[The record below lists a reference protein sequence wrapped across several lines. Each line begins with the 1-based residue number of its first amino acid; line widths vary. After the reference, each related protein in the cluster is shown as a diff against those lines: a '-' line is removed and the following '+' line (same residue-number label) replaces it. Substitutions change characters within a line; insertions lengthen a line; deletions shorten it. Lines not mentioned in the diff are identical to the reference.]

1 MAQLRILV
9 LSAVFSFVSF
19 ASLAATGVFRD
30 RLIPGPPGG
39 LTDLVLFAAQSELYF
54 TEFDANRI
62 GRLSR
67 DGQFREFA
75 VPTPDSGPRGIA
87 SSSGAIWFTE
97 YKAGKIGKLTSDG
110 TFTEYVIPSAGSA
123 PWGIALLGTT
133 PWFTESATN
142 KIGRVNGDGSIT
154 EFAIPTK
161 DAMPRGI
168 AGYPDQVC
176 FAEFGADQIGCLE
189 KGQFVERGLSPGSG
203 PQDIAPYTI
212 WSDLWFTER
221 NGNRIGVLRLE
232 GVNSLAQAR
241 IEEFPIPTSTSGLSG
256 IATDYYEGSAWFT
269 EGSAGQIGFISR
281 DGRITEYP
289 LADRSSRPTSIVL
302 SFLGAQFLE
311 AATNRAVEIQPD
323 AVLVAGAGS
332 SGRWDTQL
340 QVANVGPRPV
350 TVFAG
355 LYPKP
360 PTVCAGPCFPSASV
374 PLPANGSG
382 QLRLDNSKLSELFT
396 FFVRVL
402 EEGDLPAVR
411 GRIYN
416 RDVPSQSADL
426 PTMRL
431 STLTSL
437 NPETLSFPGA
447 VRNGLARTNLLI
459 SELNVDSLVLDR
471 QPLTMRVRVDL
482 FASDG
487 TQMASGEFSVVAGTS
502 LYLVDVIGRLG
513 VTTLQDGQ
521 IRVSRVGPEGRL
533 WGYLATV
540 NGDGAIS
547 IYSGV
552 NP

>member
-67 DGQFREFA
+67 DGQFRKFA

-97 YKAGKIGKLTSDG
+97 YKAGKIGKLTPDG

-332 SGRWDTQL
+332 SQRRSAPGDGLRGLVSEAADRLRGALLHVSLGASACERIRAAPSRQLKALRTFYFLREGPGGRRSPGGARANL
-340 QVANVGPRPV
+340 QPRRPEPIRGSSDDAALDADESESGDA
-350 TVFAG
+350 VFSGSRA
-355 LYPKP
+355 KRA
-360 PTVCAGPCFPSASV
+360 CADE
-374 PLPANGSG
+374 PL
-382 QLRLDNSKLSELFT
+382 
-396 FFVRVL
+396 
-402 EEGDLPAVR
+402 DLGVER
-411 GRIYN
+411 
-416 RDVPSQSADL
+416 
-426 PTMRL
+426 
-431 STLTSL
+431 
-437 NPETLSFPGA
+437 
-447 VRNGLARTNLLI
+447 
-459 SELNVDSLVLDR
+459 R
-471 QPLTMRVRVDL
+471 QPC
-482 FASDG
+482 
-487 TQMASGEFSVVAGTS
+487 
-502 LYLVDVIGRLG
+502 
-513 VTTLQDGQ
+513 
-521 IRVSRVGPEGRL
+521 P
-533 WGYLATV
+533 
-540 NGDGAIS
+540 
-547 IYSGV
+547 
-552 NP
+552 

>member
-1 MAQLRILV
+1 MAQLRIFV

-19 ASLAATGVFRD
+19 PSLAATGVFRD

-39 LTDLVLFAAQSELYF
+39 LTDLVLFAAQNELYF

-87 SSSGAIWFTE
+87 SGFNAIWFTE
-97 YKAGKIGKLTSDG
+97 SKAGKIGKLTPDG
-110 TFTEYVIPSAGSA
+110 VFTEYVTPSAGSA
-123 PWGIALLGTT
+123 PWGIAVIGTA
-133 PWFTESATN
+133 PWFTESAAN
-142 KIGRVNGDGSIT
+142 KIGRVNADGSIT

-161 DAMPRGI
+161 DAIPRGI
-168 AGYPDQVC
+168 TGQLSDRVC

-189 KGQFVERGLSPGSG
+189 NGQFAERALSPGSG
-203 PQDIAPYTI
+203 PQDIALSTN
-212 WSDLWFTER
+212 WADLWFTEST
-221 NGNRIGVLRLE
+221 GNRIGVLRFA
-232 GVNSLAQAR
+232 GVNGLAQAR
-241 IEEFPIPTSTSGLSG
+241 VEEFPIPASASGLSG

-289 LADRSSRPTSIVL
+289 LTDRSSRPTSIVL

-332 SGRWDTQL
+332 SGRWETQL
-340 QVANVGPRPV
+340 QVGNVSPRPM

-360 PTVCAGPCFPSASV
+360 PTVCAGDCFPSASV

-382 QLRLDNSKLSELFT
+382 QVRLDSSKLSELFT

-416 RDVPSQSADL
+416 RDFPSQSADL
-426 PTMRL
+426 PAIRL

-437 NPETLSFPGA
+437 NPETLFFPGA
-447 VRNGLARTNLLI
+447 VRLCEYGSMFSPPTGPGWRLESSAWLAARASI
-459 SELNVDSLVLDR
+459 SS
-471 QPLTMRVRVDL
+471 T
-482 FASDG
+482 
-487 TQMASGEFSVVAGTS
+487 
-502 LYLVDVIGRLG
+502 
-513 VTTLQDGQ
+513 
-521 IRVSRVGPEGRL
+521 
-533 WGYLATV
+533 
-540 NGDGAIS
+540 
-547 IYSGV
+547 
-552 NP
+552 